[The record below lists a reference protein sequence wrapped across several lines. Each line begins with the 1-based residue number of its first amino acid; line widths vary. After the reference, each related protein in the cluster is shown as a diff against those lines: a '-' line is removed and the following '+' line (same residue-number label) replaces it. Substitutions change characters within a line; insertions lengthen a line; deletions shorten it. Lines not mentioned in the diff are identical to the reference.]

1 MEDPPQKATRNLVCA
16 ECLSEPM
23 PEGGVNNL
31 TVVFLRRFYAAP
43 WQSCTKQKINY
54 CFLFIFMNIRALL
67 KVFSNMKFTLQPFF
81 RQLSFALLL
90 YSGCVLAADDVFDLQ
105 RIRVTGNT
113 LLSEEE
119 ISQLTSPFIGKNKE
133 FRDIQMALEAL
144 EAAYRKAGY
153 SAVQVITPEQEL
165 TGGTLLLEVQETPIA
180 SITVSGNKYF
190 SETNI
195 RTTMPSL
202 VEGKTPNARLLSE
215 NVQLANENPAK
226 QIDVVLAV
234 SEKSPGK
241 LDATI
246 NVEDEAPFRGFITA
260 DNTGSDNT
268 GRHRLGI
275 SLRHSNL
282 WDRDH
287 TATFSYTGSPD
298 KPDGTQVDIYSLG
311 YRFPFYSIGDSIDLF
326 YAKSNINTP
335 AAAFTLGAFENLTG
349 KGDLYGIRWNHYFQR
364 HGEWSTKLVG
374 GLDVKVMN
382 TTCTGPA
389 GEKDYLKGLSAGCTP
404 YNTRPL
410 SATYSGNW
418 QRPGMAADFNAGIA
432 YNLATGKN
440 NEYTTTDG
448 RTGNDNYSLVS
459 SSRETRNNFSVL
471 KLGGSFS
478 HALPANWMARVAGS
492 LQSSLG
498 TPLPP
503 SEQIGL
509 SGSQSVRG
517 FHERVV
523 ASDAGYIANVELY
536 APNVAP
542 MLTLPGELRPLFFVD
557 TARGQS
563 YKMPGNNSRTITEPS
578 GIMSAGMGV
587 RYSYKKDVQVRLD
600 VANIINAG
608 PAADITD
615 STAAYNGQWRG
626 QFNILVG
633 F

>member
-1 MEDPPQKATRNLVCA
+1 MKSALQ
-16 ECLSEPM
+16 
-23 PEGGVNNL
+23 
-31 TVVFLRRFYAAP
+31 TV
-43 WQSCTKQKINY
+43 
-54 CFLFIFMNIRALL
+54 
-67 KVFSNMKFTLQPFF
+67 F
-81 RQLSFALLL
+81 RQLSLALLL
-90 YSGCVLAADDVFDLQ
+90 CSGGVLAADDVFDLQ
-105 RIRVTGNT
+105 RIRITGNT

-119 ISQLTSPFIGKNKE
+119 ISQLTNPFIGTNKE

-153 SAVQVITPEQEL
+153 TAVQVITPEQEL

-180 SITVSGNKYF
+180 KVTVSGNKYF
-190 SETNI
+190 SEANI
-195 RTTMPSL
+195 RATMPSL

-215 NVQLANENPAK
+215 NVQLANENLAK

-260 DNTGSDNT
+260 DNTGSDTT

-275 SLRHSNL
+275 GLRHSNL

-287 TATFSYTGSPD
+287 TVTFSYTGSPD
-298 KPDGTQVDIYSLG
+298 KPDGTKLDIYSLG
-311 YRFPFYSIGDSIDLF
+311 YRFPFYGIGDSIDLF
-326 YAKSNINTP
+326 YAKSNIDTP

-349 KGDLYGIRWNHYFQR
+349 KGDLYGVRWNHYFQR
-364 HGEWSTKLVG
+364 RGEWSTKLVG
-374 GLDVKVMN
+374 GVDVKVMD
-382 TTCTGPA
+382 TTCTGPD
-389 GEKDYLKGLSAGCTP
+389 GEKNYLKGLSAGCTP
-404 YNTRPL
+404 YITRPL
-410 SATYSGNW
+410 SATYSGTW
-418 QRPGMAADFNAGIA
+418 QRPGMAADFSAGVA
-432 YNLATGKN
+432 YNLATGRN
-440 NEYTTTDG
+440 NEYNTVDSK
-448 RTGNDNYSLVS
+448 TGNDNYSLVS
-459 SSRETRNNFSVL
+459 SNRETRNNFTVL
-471 KLGGSFS
+471 KLGGSYS
-478 HALPANWMARVAGS
+478 HTLPADWLARVAGS

-509 SGSQSVRG
+509 SGSQTVRG

-563 YKMPGNNSRTITEPS
+563 YKMPGSGGTTTVTEPS

-626 QFNILVG
+626 QFNILLG

>member
-1 MEDPPQKATRNLVCA
+1 MK
-16 ECLSEPM
+16 
-23 PEGGVNNL
+23 L
-31 TVVFLRRFYAAP
+31 TLP
-43 WQSCTKQKINY
+43 TI
-54 CFLFIFMNIRALL
+54 I
-67 KVFSNMKFTLQPFF
+67 
-81 RQLSFALLL
+81 RQLPLALLL
-90 YSGCVLAADDVFDLQ
+90 CSNFALAANDVFDLQ
-105 RIRVTGNT
+105 HIRVTGNT

-119 ISQLTSPFIGKNKE
+119 ITLLTRPFIGKNKE

-153 SAVQVITPEQEL
+153 NAVQVNTPEQEL
-165 TGGTLLLEVQETPIA
+165 TGGTLHLEVQETPIA
-180 SITVSGNKYF
+180 GVTVSGNKHF
-190 SETNI
+190 SEANI
-195 RTTMPSL
+195 RATLPSL
-202 VEGKTPNARLLSE
+202 LEGKTPNARLLSE

-246 NVEDEAPFRGFITA
+246 NVEDEAPFRAFVTA
-260 DNTGSDNT
+260 DNSGSDTT
-268 GRHRLGI
+268 GRHRLGV

-287 TATFSYTGSPD
+287 TATFAYTGSPD

-311 YRFPFYSIGDSIDLF
+311 YRVPFYTIGDSIDVF
-326 YAKSNINTP
+326 YAKSNIDTP

-364 HGEWSTKLVG
+364 QGEWSTKLVG
-374 GLDVKVMN
+374 GLDVKVMD

-389 GEKDYLKGLSAGCTP
+389 GQKDYLKGSSAGCTP
-404 YNTRPL
+404 YTTRPL

-418 QRPGMAADFNAGIA
+418 QRPGQAADFTAGMA

-440 NEYTTTDG
+440 NEYNTVDG
-448 RTGNDNYSLVS
+448 KTGNDNYSLVAGNRGT
-459 SSRETRNNFSVL
+459 RENFSVL
-471 KLGGSFS
+471 KLGGSYS
-478 HALPANWMARVAGS
+478 HTLPEGWLARVAAS
-492 LQSSLG
+492 LQSSFG
-498 TPLPP
+498 NPLPP

-509 SGSQSVRG
+509 SGAQAVRG

-523 ASDAGYIANVELY
+523 AADAGYIANLELY
-536 APNVAP
+536 APNVAS
-542 MLTLPGELRPLFFVD
+542 MLTIPGELRPLLFVD
-557 TARGQS
+557 AARGQS
-563 YKMPGNNSRTITEPS
+563 YKMPGSSGRTVTEPA
-578 GIMSAGMGV
+578 GIMSAGMGL
-587 RYSYKKDVQVRLD
+587 RYSYKKDVQVRFD

-608 PAADITD
+608 PAADLTD

-626 QFNILVG
+626 QFNVLVG

>member
-1 MEDPPQKATRNLVCA
+1 M
-16 ECLSEPM
+16 
-23 PEGGVNNL
+23 
-31 TVVFLRRFYAAP
+31 
-43 WQSCTKQKINY
+43 
-54 CFLFIFMNIRALL
+54 LL
-67 KVFSNMKFTLQPFF
+67 KVFSTMKFPL
-81 RQLSFALLL
+81 LSIFHRFPLALLL
-90 YSGCVLAADDVFDLQ
+90 CSGAVLAVDDAFDLQ
-105 RIRVTGNT
+105 RIDVTGNT
-113 LLSEEE
+113 LLGTEE
-119 ISQLTSPFIGKNKE
+119 IKQLTNPFIGKDKG

-144 EAAYRKAGY
+144 ETAYRKAGY
-153 SAVQVITPEQEL
+153 TAVQVITPEQEL
-165 TGGTLLLEVQETPIA
+165 TGGTLHLEVQETPIA
-180 SITVSGNKYF
+180 SVTVSGNKFF
-190 SETNI
+190 SEANI
-195 RTTMPSL
+195 RATMPSL
-202 VEGKTPNARLLSE
+202 IEGKTPNARLLSE

-246 NVEDEAPFRGFITA
+246 NVEDEATFRGFITA
-260 DNTGSDNT
+260 DNTGSDTT
-268 GRHRLGI
+268 GGHRLGI

-298 KPDGTQVDIYSLG
+298 KPDGTKVDIYSLG
-311 YRFPFYSIGDSIDLF
+311 YRVPFYSIGDSIDLF

-349 KGDLYGIRWNHYFQR
+349 KGDLYGVRWNHYFQR

-374 GLDVKVMN
+374 GLDVKVMD

-404 YNTRPL
+404 YITRPL

-418 QRPGMAADFNAGIA
+418 QRPGMAADFSAGIA
-432 YNLATGKN
+432 YNLATGRD
-440 NEYTTTDG
+440 NEYNTVDG
-448 RTGNDNYSLVS
+448 KTGNDNYSLVS

-471 KLGGSFS
+471 KLGGSYS
-478 HALPANWMARVAGS
+478 HTLPDGWMARVAGS

-509 SGSQSVRG
+509 SGSQAVRG
-517 FHERVV
+517 FHERIV

-542 MLTLPGELRPLFFVD
+542 ILTLPGKLHPLFFVD
-557 TARGQS
+557 SARGHS
-563 YKMPGNNSRTITEPS
+563 YKMPGRSGTTTVTEPS

-600 VANIINAG
+600 VANVLNAG
-608 PAADITD
+608 PAADIAD
-615 STAAYNGQWRG
+615 SSAAYNGQWRG
-626 QFNILVG
+626 QFNVLVG

>member
-1 MEDPPQKATRNLVCA
+1 
-16 ECLSEPM
+16 
-23 PEGGVNNL
+23 
-31 TVVFLRRFYAAP
+31 
-43 WQSCTKQKINY
+43 
-54 CFLFIFMNIRALL
+54 
-67 KVFSNMKFTLQPFF
+67 MKFPL
-81 RQLSFALLL
+81 LSIFHRFPLALLL
-90 YSGCVLAADDVFDLQ
+90 CSGAVLAVDDAFDLQ
-105 RIRVTGNT
+105 RIDVTGNT
-113 LLSEEE
+113 LLGTEE
-119 ISQLTSPFIGKNKE
+119 IKQLTNPFIGKDKG

-144 EAAYRKAGY
+144 ETAYRKAGY
-153 SAVQVITPEQEL
+153 TAVQVITPEQEL
-165 TGGTLLLEVQETPIA
+165 TGGTLHLEVQETPIA
-180 SITVSGNKYF
+180 SVTVSGNKFF
-190 SETNI
+190 SEANI
-195 RTTMPSL
+195 RATMPSL
-202 VEGKTPNARLLSE
+202 IEGKTPNARLLSE

-246 NVEDEAPFRGFITA
+246 NVEDEATFRGFITA
-260 DNTGSDNT
+260 DNTGSDTT
-268 GRHRLGI
+268 GGHRLGI

-298 KPDGTQVDIYSLG
+298 KPDGTKVDIYSLG
-311 YRFPFYSIGDSIDLF
+311 YRVPFYSIGDSIDLF

-349 KGDLYGIRWNHYFQR
+349 KGDLYGVRWNHYFQR

-374 GLDVKVMN
+374 GLDVKVMD

-404 YNTRPL
+404 YITRPL

-418 QRPGMAADFNAGIA
+418 QRPGMAADFSAGIA
-432 YNLATGKN
+432 YNLATGRD
-440 NEYTTTDG
+440 NEYNTVDG
-448 RTGNDNYSLVS
+448 KTGNDNYSLVS

-471 KLGGSFS
+471 KLGGSYS
-478 HALPANWMARVAGS
+478 HTLPDGWMARVAGS

-509 SGSQSVRG
+509 SGSQAVRG
-517 FHERVV
+517 FHERIV

-542 MLTLPGELRPLFFVD
+542 ILTLPGKLHPLFFVD
-557 TARGQS
+557 SARGHS
-563 YKMPGNNSRTITEPS
+563 YKMPGRSGTTTVTEPS

-600 VANIINAG
+600 VANVLNAG
-608 PAADITD
+608 PAADIAD
-615 STAAYNGQWRG
+615 SSAAYNGQWRG
-626 QFNILVG
+626 QFNVLVG

>member
-1 MEDPPQKATRNLVCA
+1 M
-16 ECLSEPM
+16 
-23 PEGGVNNL
+23 
-31 TVVFLRRFYAAP
+31 
-43 WQSCTKQKINY
+43 
-54 CFLFIFMNIRALL
+54 LL
-67 KVFSNMKFTLQPFF
+67 KVFSTMKFPL
-81 RQLSFALLL
+81 LSIFHRFPLALLL
-90 YSGCVLAADDVFDLQ
+90 CSGAVLAVDDAFDLQ
-105 RIRVTGNT
+105 RIDVTGNT
-113 LLSEEE
+113 LLGTEE
-119 ISQLTSPFIGKNKE
+119 IKQLTNPFIGKDKG

-153 SAVQVITPEQEL
+153 TAVQVITPEQEL
-165 TGGTLLLEVQETPIA
+165 TGGTLHLEVQETPIA
-180 SITVSGNKYF
+180 SVTVSGNKFF
-190 SETNI
+190 SEANI
-195 RTTMPSL
+195 RATMPSL
-202 VEGKTPNARLLSE
+202 IEGKTPNARLLSE

-260 DNTGSDNT
+260 DNTGSDTT
-268 GRHRLGI
+268 GGHRLGI

-298 KPDGTQVDIYSLG
+298 KPDGTKVDIYSLG
-311 YRFPFYSIGDSIDLF
+311 YRVPFYSIGDSIDLF

-349 KGDLYGIRWNHYFQR
+349 KGDLYGVRWNHYFQR

-374 GLDVKVMN
+374 GLDVKVMD

-404 YNTRPL
+404 YITRPL

-418 QRPGMAADFNAGIA
+418 QRPGMAADFSAGIA
-432 YNLATGKN
+432 YNLATGRD
-440 NEYTTTDG
+440 NEYNTVDG
-448 RTGNDNYSLVS
+448 KTGNDNYSLVS

-471 KLGGSFS
+471 KLGGSYS
-478 HALPANWMARVAGS
+478 HTLPDGWMARVAGS

-509 SGSQSVRG
+509 SGSQAVRG
-517 FHERVV
+517 FHERIV

-542 MLTLPGELRPLFFVD
+542 ILTLPGKLHPLFFVD
-557 TARGQS
+557 SARGHS
-563 YKMPGNNSRTITEPS
+563 YKMPGRSGTTTVTEPS

-600 VANIINAG
+600 VANVLNAG
-608 PAADITD
+608 PAADIAD
-615 STAAYNGQWRG
+615 SSAAYNGQWRG
-626 QFNILVG
+626 QFNVLVG

>member
-1 MEDPPQKATRNLVCA
+1 
-16 ECLSEPM
+16 
-23 PEGGVNNL
+23 
-31 TVVFLRRFYAAP
+31 
-43 WQSCTKQKINY
+43 
-54 CFLFIFMNIRALL
+54 
-67 KVFSNMKFTLQPFF
+67 MKFPL
-81 RQLSFALLL
+81 LSIFHRFPLALLL
-90 YSGCVLAADDVFDLQ
+90 CSGAVLAVDDAFDLQ
-105 RIRVTGNT
+105 RIDVTGNT
-113 LLSEEE
+113 LLGTEE
-119 ISQLTSPFIGKNKE
+119 IKQLTNPFIGKDKG

-144 EAAYRKAGY
+144 ETAYRKAGY
-153 SAVQVITPEQEL
+153 TAVQVITPEQEL
-165 TGGTLLLEVQETPIA
+165 TGGTLHLEVQETPIA
-180 SITVSGNKYF
+180 SVTVSGNKFF
-190 SETNI
+190 SEANI
-195 RTTMPSL
+195 RATMPSL
-202 VEGKTPNARLLSE
+202 IEGKTPNARLLSE

-246 NVEDEAPFRGFITA
+246 NVEDEATFRGFITA
-260 DNTGSDNT
+260 DNTGSDTT
-268 GRHRLGI
+268 GGHRLGI

-298 KPDGTQVDIYSLG
+298 KPDGTKVDIYSLG
-311 YRFPFYSIGDSIDLF
+311 YRVPFYSIGDSIDLF

-349 KGDLYGIRWNHYFQR
+349 KGDLYGVRWNHYFQR

-374 GLDVKVMN
+374 GLDVKVMD

-404 YNTRPL
+404 YITRPL

-432 YNLATGKN
+432 YNLATGRD
-440 NEYTTTDG
+440 NEYNTVDG
-448 RTGNDNYSLVS
+448 KTGNDNYSLVS

-471 KLGGSFS
+471 KLGGSYS
-478 HALPANWMARVAGS
+478 HTLPDGWMARVAGS

-509 SGSQSVRG
+509 SGSQAVRG
-517 FHERVV
+517 FHERIV

-542 MLTLPGELRPLFFVD
+542 ILTLPGKLHPLFFVD
-557 TARGQS
+557 SARGHS
-563 YKMPGNNSRTITEPS
+563 YKMPGRSGTTTVTEPS

-600 VANIINAG
+600 VANVLNAG
-608 PAADITD
+608 PAADIAD
-615 STAAYNGQWRG
+615 SSAAYNGQWRG
-626 QFNILVG
+626 QFNVLVG